1 MTANERGTRGGLSRT
16 GTRLTEG
23 KAEVQWGAVP
33 RGRRWSGEHDTARPW
48 GPALSSPTPEGRPL
62 KPTAQGPAVPAADG
76 QAQPMRLARPARPD
90 EGHAQAAPTTSA
102 WGAGSSAGGGV
113 RAGEHPA
120 VQVDS
125 RLHCH

>member
-23 KAEVQWGAVP
+23 KAEAQWGAVP

-76 QAQPMRLARPARPD
+76 QAQPVRLARSARTARPD

-102 WGAGSSAGGGV
+102 WGGV

-120 VQVDS
+120 VHGDS
-125 RLHCH
+125 RLHRH

>member
-62 KPTAQGPAVPAADG
+62 KPTAQGFLQLMARPSPCASPAPPAV
-76 QAQPMRLARPARPD
+76 PARPD

-102 WGAGSSAGGGV
+102 WGGV